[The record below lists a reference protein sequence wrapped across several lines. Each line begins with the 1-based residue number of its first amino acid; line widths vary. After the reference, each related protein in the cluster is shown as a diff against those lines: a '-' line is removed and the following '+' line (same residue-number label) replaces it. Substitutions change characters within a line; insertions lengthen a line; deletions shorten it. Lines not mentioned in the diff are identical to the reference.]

1 MYSVNEQFILN
12 ETNLCHWRDQQW
24 SWDTVENPVMFL
36 WYWFEVLSVKLT
48 QLTAENSSTLNI
60 GVTSFRSGLWFTGL
74 PSFTWNQQWLQ
85 TFFCSIFLMETFCSS
100 PAEPLC
106 ERGTCC
112 IRSNLHA
119 QFAVK
124 CFSRVWSHFCLL
136 FFFAAQV
143 FIFAAQS
150 VNLPALQ

>member
-48 QLTAENSSTLNI
+48 QLTAEN
-60 GVTSFRSGLWFTGL
+60 SGLWFTGL